1 MRKWGTCVPV
11 FIAALF
17 TIAKTW
23 KQHRSSSTDAWIKK
37 LRYIHTMEYYRAIK
51 RNEWV
56 SSSEVDGPRA
66 CYTEWSRSKR
76 EKQISYTLSHF
87 SRVQLSATL
96 WTVALQAPLSMRFS
110 KQEFWSGL
118 PCPPPGDLPHP
129 GLKARLLHLLY
140 WQVGSLPLALP
151 GKPRSHGL

>member
-1 MRKWGTCVPV
+1 MIKWWTCAPV

-23 KQHRSSSTDAWIKK
+23 EQPRGPLTDEWIKK
-37 LRYIHTMEYYRAIK
+37 LWYIHTMGYYWAIK

-56 SSSEVDGPRA
+56 SSSEVDEPRA
-66 CYTEWSRSKR
+66 YYTEWSKSKR
-76 EKQISYTLSHF
+76 EKQVSYMLSHF
-87 SRVQLSATL
+87 SFVQLFATL

-110 KQEFWSGL
+110 RQEFWSGL
-118 PCPPPGDLPHP
+118 PRPPPGDLPHL
-129 GLKARLLHLLY
+129 GMKTHLLHILY
-140 WQVGSLPLALP
+140 WQLGSLPLALP

>member
-1 MRKWGTCVPV
+1 MRKWWTCAPV

-23 KQHRSSSTDAWIKK
+23 EQPRGPLTDEWIKK
-37 LRYIHTMEYYRAIK
+37 LWYIHTMGYYWAIK

-56 SSSEVDGPRA
+56 SSSEVDEPRA
-66 CYTEWSRSKR
+66 SYTEWSKSKR
-76 EKQISYTLSHF
+76 EKQVLYMLSHF
-87 SRVQLSATL
+87 SFVQLFATL

-110 KQEFWSGL
+110 RQEFWSGL

-129 GLKARLLHLLY
+129 GMKPRLLHLLY